1 MTVYVD
7 DIRIPARVGG
17 LYSRWSHLIADSVE
31 ELHEFA
37 GRLGLRRE
45 WFQDPTVNGKP
56 TPAEPGTRAAE
67 NWHYDVTD
75 RKRDEAIAMGA
86 QPVPF
91 RELGTIITARWEV
104 KQKARDAAQDAR
116 VRAADIHTSYMLHV
130 EGCWYT
136 GNPANDDGRGC
147 ERHNY
152 LYDAWQDALKAVA
165 AG

>member
-45 WFQDPTVNGKP
+45 WFQDPCVNGKP
-56 TPAEPGTRAAE
+56 KAEPGTRAAE

-75 RKRDEAIAMGA
+75 RMRTKAIAMGA
-86 QPVPF
+86 KPVPF
-91 RELGTIITARWEV
+91 RELGTVITARWEAE
-104 KQKARDAAQDAR
+104 QKARE
-116 VRAADIHTSYMLHV
+116 T
-130 EGCWYT
+130 
-136 GNPANDDGRGC
+136 
-147 ERHNY
+147 
-152 LYDAWQDALKAVA
+152 A